1 MYRYASRP
9 NLIHTKKAQLRRNVN
24 ETYDVNEIQG
34 RSTPK
39 QLTFTIVDILTI
51 GFGMDVTFK
60 WQQLSMKF
68 QTVESLTL
76 YYDNNLGGDS
86 ISSI

>member
-60 WQQLSMKF
+60 
-68 QTVESLTL
+68 
-76 YYDNNLGGDS
+76 
-86 ISSI
+86 